1 MKSKQDITPNMRVKE
16 RIKASFSLNNPAH
29 AGFAT
34 FYAII
39 TIAVFVNFMIEYKM
53 KYALFI

>member
-1 MKSKQDITPNMRVKE
+1 MRVKE